1 MAFVYQELTEEDIK
15 YLLSFRIPYPYGGGG
30 EDDLVEP
37 WGEIPID
44 RERNIYLFYVGGTTD
59 IKMKDERPTAAYY
72 LVWGKD
78 LIKFG
83 MLMDHSKRDENNKRI
98 YKFYIFR
105 ILAPTKYKKR
115 ETELLEA
122 IKEAVIENEKG
133 SIVGKFFGRVEEIN
147 IEEPLYLDED
157 IRRTHVWYSK

>member
-15 YLLSFRIPYPYGGGG
+15 YLLSFKIRREYVGGNT
-30 EDDLVEP
+30 LAEP

-59 IKMKDERPTAAYY
+59 IKMKDARPTAVYY

-83 MLMDHSKRDENNKRI
+83 MLMDHSKRDENN
-98 YKFYIFR
+98 
-105 ILAPTKYKKR
+105 
-115 ETELLEA
+115 
-122 IKEAVIENEKG
+122 
-133 SIVGKFFGRVEEIN
+133 
-147 IEEPLYLDED
+147 
-157 IRRTHVWYSK
+157 

>member
-15 YLLSFRIPYPYGGGG
+15 YLESFEIRYEYGKSS
-30 EDDLVEP
+30 LVKP
-37 WGEIPID
+37 WADTPID
-44 RERNIYLFYVGGTTD
+44 RERNIYLFYVEGTTD
-59 IKMKDERPTAAYY
+59 IKMKDERPTAIYY

-83 MLMDHSKRDENNKRI
+83 MLMDDYEKDENNKVI

-133 SIVGKFFGRVEEIN
+133 SIVGKFFGRVEEVN

>member
-15 YLLSFRIPYPYGGGG
+15 YLESFEIRYEYGKSS
-30 EDDLVEP
+30 LVKP
-37 WGEIPID
+37 WADTPID
-44 RERNIYLFYVGGTTD
+44 RERNIYLFYVEGTTD
-59 IKMKDERPTAAYY
+59 IKMKDERPTAIYY

-83 MLMDHSKRDENNKRI
+83 MLMDDYEKDENNKVI

-105 ILAPTKYKKR
+105 ILAPTKFKKR
-115 ETELLEA
+115 EAELLET
-122 IKEAVIENEKG
+122 IKEAVIENKRG
-133 SIVGKFFGRVEEIN
+133 SIVGKFFGRVEEVN

>member
-1 MAFVYQELTEEDIK
+1 MAFVA
-15 YLLSFRIPYPYGGGG
+15 R
-30 EDDLVEP
+30 
-37 WGEIPID
+37 
-44 RERNIYLFYVGGTTD
+44 RNIYLFYVEGTTD
-59 IKMKDERPTAAYY
+59 IKMKDERPTAIYY

-83 MLMDHSKRDENNKRI
+83 MLMDDSKRDENNKTI

-133 SIVGKFFGRVEEIN
+133 SIVGKFFGSVEEIN

>member
-15 YLLSFRIPYPYGGGG
+15 YLKSFKIRREYVGGNT
-30 EDDLVEP
+30 LAEP

-59 IKMKDERPTAAYY
+59 IKMKDERPTAVYY

-83 MLMDHSKRDENNKRI
+83 MLMDDYEKDENNKVI

-105 ILAPTKYKKR
+105 ILAPTKFKKR
-115 ETELLEA
+115 EAELLET
-122 IKEAVIENEKG
+122 IKEAVIENKRG
-133 SIVGKFFGRVEEIN
+133 GMVAKFFGRVEEVN

>member
-15 YLLSFRIPYPYGGGG
+15 YLESFEIRYEYGKSS
-30 EDDLVEP
+30 LVKP
-37 WGEIPID
+37 WADTPID
-44 RERNIYLFYVGGTTD
+44 RERNIYLFYVEGTTD
-59 IKMKDERPTAAYY
+59 IKMKDERPTAIYY

-83 MLMDHSKRDENNKRI
+83 MLMDDYEKDENNKVI

-105 ILAPTKYKKR
+105 ILAPTKFKKR
-115 ETELLEA
+115 EAELLET
-122 IKEAVIENEKG
+122 IKEAVIENKRG

>member
-1 MAFVYQELTEEDIK
+1 MAFVYQELTDEDIK
-15 YLLSFRIPYPYGGGG
+15 YLESFEIRYEYGKSS
-30 EDDLVEP
+30 LVKP
-37 WGEIPID
+37 WADTPID
-44 RERNIYLFYVGGTTD
+44 RERNIYLFYVEGTTD
-59 IKMKDERPTAAYY
+59 IKMKDERPTAIYY

-83 MLMDHSKRDENNKRI
+83 MLMDDYEKDENNKVI

-105 ILAPTKYKKR
+105 ILAPTKFKKR
-115 ETELLEA
+115 EAELLET
-122 IKEAVIENEKG
+122 IKEAVIENKRG
-133 SIVGKFFGRVEEIN
+133 SIVGKFFGRVEEVN

>member
-15 YLLSFRIPYPYGGGG
+15 YLKSFKIRREYVGGNT
-30 EDDLVEP
+30 LAEP

-59 IKMKDERPTAAYY
+59 VKMKDERPTAVYY

-147 IEEPLYLDED
+147 IEEHY
-157 IRRTHVWYSK
+157 IWMRI

>member
-15 YLLSFRIPYPYGGGG
+15 YLLSFKIRREYVGGNT
-30 EDDLVEP
+30 LAEP

-44 RERNIYLFYVGGTTD
+44 RERNIYLFYVEGTTD
-59 IKMKDERPTAAYY
+59 IKMKDERPTAIYY

-83 MLMDHSKRDENNKRI
+83 MLMDDYEKDENNKVI

-105 ILAPTKYKKR
+105 ILAPTKFKKR
-115 ETELLEA
+115 EAELLET
-122 IKEAVIENEKG
+122 IKEAVIENKRG
-133 SIVGKFFGRVEEIN
+133 SIVGKFFGSVEEIN

>member
-15 YLLSFRIPYPYGGGG
+15 YLKSFKIRREYVGGNT
-30 EDDLVEP
+30 LAEP
-37 WGEIPID
+37 WGEIPIE
-44 RERNIYLFYVGGTTD
+44 RERNIYLFYVGGDTD

-83 MLMDHSKRDENNKRI
+83 MLMDDSKRDENNKTI

-105 ILAPTKYKKR
+105 ILAPTKFKKR

-122 IKEAVIENEKG
+122 IKEAVIEDEKG
-133 SIVGKFFGRVEEIN
+133 GMVAKFFGRVEEVN

>member
-15 YLLSFRIPYPYGGGG
+15 YLLSFKIRREYVGGNT
-30 EDDLVEP
+30 LAEP

-59 IKMKDERPTAAYY
+59 IKMKDERPTAVYY

-83 MLMDHSKRDENNKRI
+83 MLMDDYEKDENNKVI

-105 ILAPTKYKKR
+105 ILAPTKFKKR
-115 ETELLEA
+115 EAELLET
-122 IKEAVIENEKG
+122 IKEAVIENKRG
-133 SIVGKFFGRVEEIN
+133 GMVAKFFGRVEEVN
-147 IEEPLYLDED
+147 IEEPSYLDED

>member
-1 MAFVYQELTEEDIK
+1 MAFVYQELTDEDIK
-15 YLLSFRIPYPYGGGG
+15 YLESFEIRYEYGKSS
-30 EDDLVEP
+30 LVKP
-37 WGEIPID
+37 WADTPID
-44 RERNIYLFYVGGTTD
+44 RERNIYLFYVEGTTD
-59 IKMKDERPTAAYY
+59 IKMKDERPTAIYY

-83 MLMDHSKRDENNKRI
+83 MLMNDSKRDENNKTI

-122 IKEAVIENEKG
+122 IKEAVIENKRG
-133 SIVGKFFGRVEEIN
+133 GMVAKFFGRVEEVN

>member
-15 YLLSFRIPYPYGGGG
+15 YLESFEIRYEYGKSS
-30 EDDLVEP
+30 LVKP
-37 WGEIPID
+37 WADTPID
-44 RERNIYLFYVGGTTD
+44 RERNIYLFYVEGTTD
-59 IKMKDERPTAAYY
+59 IKMKDERPTAIYY

-83 MLMDHSKRDENNKRI
+83 MLMNDSKRDENNKTI

-133 SIVGKFFGRVEEIN
+133 SIVGKFFGSVEEIN
-147 IEEPLYLDED
+147 IEEPSYLDED

>member
-15 YLLSFRIPYPYGGGG
+15 YLESFEIRYEYGKSS
-30 EDDLVEP
+30 LVKP
-37 WGEIPID
+37 WADTPID
-44 RERNIYLFYVGGTTD
+44 RERNIYLFYVEGTTD
-59 IKMKDERPTAAYY
+59 IKMKDERPTAVYY

-83 MLMDHSKRDENNKRI
+83 MLMDDYEKDENNKVI

-105 ILAPTKYKKR
+105 ILAPTKFKKR
-115 ETELLEA
+115 ETELLET
-122 IKEAVIENEKG
+122 IKEAVIENKRG
-133 SIVGKFFGRVEEIN
+133 GMVAKFFGRVEEVN
-147 IEEPLYLDED
+147 IEEPSYLDED

>member
-15 YLLSFRIPYPYGGGG
+15 YLENFEIRYEYGKSS
-30 EDDLVEP
+30 LVKP
-37 WGEIPID
+37 WADTPID
-44 RERNIYLFYVGGTTD
+44 RERNIYLFYVEGTTD
-59 IKMKDERPTAAYY
+59 IKMKDERPTAIYY

-83 MLMDHSKRDENNKRI
+83 MLMDDYEKDENNKVI

-105 ILAPTKYKKR
+105 ILAPTKFKKR
-115 ETELLEA
+115 EAELLET
-122 IKEAVIENEKG
+122 IKEAVIENKRG
-133 SIVGKFFGRVEEIN
+133 SIVGKFFGRVEEVN

>member
-1 MAFVYQELTEEDIK
+1 
-15 YLLSFRIPYPYGGGG
+15 
-30 EDDLVEP
+30 
-37 WGEIPID
+37 
-44 RERNIYLFYVGGTTD
+44 
-59 IKMKDERPTAAYY
+59 MKDERPTAIYY

-83 MLMDHSKRDENNKRI
+83 MLMDDSKRDENNKTI

-133 SIVGKFFGRVEEIN
+133 GMVAKFFGRVEEVN

>member
-15 YLLSFRIPYPYGGGG
+15 YLESFEIRYEYGKSS
-30 EDDLVEP
+30 LVKP
-37 WGEIPID
+37 WADTPID
-44 RERNIYLFYVGGTTD
+44 RERNIYLFYVEGTTD
-59 IKMKDERPTAAYY
+59 IKMKDERPTAIYY

-83 MLMDHSKRDENNKRI
+83 MLMDDSKRDENNKTI

-105 ILAPTKYKKR
+105 ILAPTKFKKR
-115 ETELLEA
+115 EAELLET
-122 IKEAVIENEKG
+122 IKEAVIEDEKG
-133 SIVGKFFGRVEEIN
+133 GMVAKFFGRVEEVN

>member
-1 MAFVYQELTEEDIK
+1 MAFVYQELTDEDIK
-15 YLLSFRIPYPYGGGG
+15 YLESFEIRYEYGKSS
-30 EDDLVEP
+30 LVKP
-37 WGEIPID
+37 WADTPID
-44 RERNIYLFYVGGTTD
+44 RERNIYLFYVEGTTD
-59 IKMKDERPTAAYY
+59 IKMKDERPTAIYY

-83 MLMDHSKRDENNKRI
+83 MLMDDSKRDENNKTI

-133 SIVGKFFGRVEEIN
+133 SIVGKFFGSVEEIN

-157 IRRTHVWYSK
+157 IRRTHV